1 MFPRQEGPRGRWQL
15 SRRACC
21 TWVDGPWSQFGVW
34 PLNTT
39 PRCFGILSGEQTQPP
54 SHQQL
59 WFLHSEPD
67 GLPFGFQ
74 TQPWRWS
81 EPHIIDLSCCGP
93 HAMSQGSRKPPGS
106 SASKSL
112 SPLGWGRQKFFLCSS
127 HFLTQ
132 LSPSA
137 FPRQLSVASTPI
149 RRELERQQP
158 SLWGERWP
166 GPRMSWLSTMLIV

>member
-1 MFPRQEGPRGRWQL
+1 MQVPVSPFGLWPHAPPRG
-15 SRRACC
+15 A
-21 TWVDGPWSQFGVW
+21 
-34 PLNTT
+34 
-39 PRCFGILSGEQTQPP
+39 SGEQTQPP

-59 WFLHSEPD
+59 WFLHSKPG
-67 GLPFGFQ
+67 GLPFGSQ

-81 EPHIIDLSCCGP
+81 ELHIVELSCPGP
-93 HAMSQGSRKPPGS
+93 RTVRQGSRKPPGS
-106 SASKSL
+106 SARKSL
-112 SPLGWGRQKFFLCSS
+112 SPLGRGRQKLFLCSS

-137 FPRQLSVASTPI
+137 FPRELSVAPTPI

-158 SLWGERWP
+158 SCGGERWP